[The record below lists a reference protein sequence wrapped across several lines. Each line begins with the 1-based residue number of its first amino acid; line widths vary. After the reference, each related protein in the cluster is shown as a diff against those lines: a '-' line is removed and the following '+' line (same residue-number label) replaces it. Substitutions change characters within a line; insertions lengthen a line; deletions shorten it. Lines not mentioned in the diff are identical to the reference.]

1 VLRLILA
8 TNSLDKL
15 AVTTSVLYIH
25 YIVQLVD
32 ADHFSSIHRM
42 DMDHFSSTHRMRY
55 TQLNVR
61 YNWNMDVQSGRDTS
75 CESANQVT
83 WHTKVMSL

>member
-1 VLRLILA
+1 
-8 TNSLDKL
+8 
-15 AVTTSVLYIH
+15 
-25 YIVQLVD
+25 
-32 ADHFSSIHRM
+32 M
-42 DMDHFSSTHRMRY
+42 DIDHFSSTHRMRY

-83 WHTKVMSL
+83 WHIKVMSYNPCPVMRCQSESQSEHEAPLDDQLWLIE